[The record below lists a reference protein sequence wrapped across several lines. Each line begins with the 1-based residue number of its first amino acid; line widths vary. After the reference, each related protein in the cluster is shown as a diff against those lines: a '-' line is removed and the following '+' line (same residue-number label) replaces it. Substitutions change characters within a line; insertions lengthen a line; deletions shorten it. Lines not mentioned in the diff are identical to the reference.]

1 MIKTI
6 IFDYAG
12 VLTPT
17 KNHSNFAKKHH
28 KRFGL
33 TEDELMTRFYLN
45 WKDATVS
52 KASEL
57 TYWSKLSKD
66 LEINPEV
73 LRNLVIETF
82 PLEKR
87 VLEIIDKIKNRYKIV
102 MISNQVETWLEK
114 VIEENKLKEQFHI
127 FVNSYH
133 VNIRKPDERI
143 FKIALERSKSKPSE
157 TLFIDDK
164 LENTNAAKKLGMK
177 VILFEN
183 FEQFKSEFNK
193 FVNVDE

>member
-17 KNHSNFAKKHH
+17 KNHSLFAYKHH

-33 TEDELMTRFYLN
+33 TEDELMTKVYLN
-45 WKDATVS
+45 WQPATVS
-52 KASEL
+52 KESEL
-57 TYWSKLSKD
+57 IYWSELSKD
-66 LEINPEV
+66 LKINPDE
-73 LRNLVIETF
+73 LIDLIIETF
-82 PLEKR
+82 PLDHK
-87 VLEIIDKIKNRYKIV
+87 VLEIINKVKYRYKIV
-102 MISNQVETWLEK
+102 MLSNQVESWLEK
-114 VIEENKLKEQFHI
+114 VIDENKLKDKFHY

-133 VNIRKPDERI
+133 ANVRKPDEGI
-143 FKIALERSKSKPSE
+143 FKIVLERSKSKPSE

-164 LENTNAAKKLGMK
+164 LENIKAAKKLGME

-183 FEQFKSEFNK
+183 FEHFRSELNK
-193 FVNVDE
+193 FVKVDG